1 MLSWWFGVGVL
12 AVAAPTY
19 SIFSAFAVRQTEFD
33 RECVELLCPETSF
46 DNGVKSL
53 VDEDSLSTEQCV
65 DCQQCTA
72 NGYSVCMGVRPTRA
86 SRVEGNNPC
95 SCSHSVPANCHNR
108 LYEKQHPA
116 NLTMKQ
122 YSVCYLSALQ
132 APPRP
137 LAVSEKASVI
147 FTIEPFWL
155 EPYWRQL
162 ELENLTFHY
171 DFAVKSPESC
181 EGSVTS
187 TEDGIHLCNNAI
199 SLNMTIPGGEDD
211 EKDEEYEHSENYDQ
225 YDDDL
230 PEEVEIDREIFG
242 DAKEVQVYYIVDVNR
257 PRQLQAKSPSGEL
270 IHDVKT
276 SVESEILK
284 FDLNSDGEIPA
295 ILPTPSDTLEEDA
308 DVSEEQGGTEFFDEE
323 KQREDKQEEKGDEKG
338 DDDDDDKDDDKQ
350 KPKAAETKSDDKDD
364 DNDDEEKKDDH
375 GDDEKDDDD
384 EEEIVKGVIS
394 DDDDDD
400 NDNGD
405 DKDGTDDKDND
416 DDQDDNKEKDHDD
429 EKDDDKDE
437 DDDKGEK
444 KQDNG
449 DDGDDDDGEDNDNDD
464 DNDNDNDNDDDGKDD
479 DGDDDDDDGSD
490 HPAMIKHRDQ
500 GAAHDDDVEH
510 DKDDDKDDDKADD
523 DDDNDDDTAEKD
535 DHDDDDGE
543 EDEDDEDLTF
553 VQRIIKDKGMLARWV
568 FGITIVVCLVFI
580 IGICAF
586 RKRCCCQ
593 KERKT
598 SNGNKYSSVHGGQPR
613 SVPPEK
619 ERLNQ

>member
-1 MLSWWFGVGVL
+1 
-12 AVAAPTY
+12 
-19 SIFSAFAVRQTEFD
+19 
-33 RECVELLCPETSF
+33 
-46 DNGVKSL
+46 
-53 VDEDSLSTEQCV
+53 
-65 DCQQCTA
+65 
-72 NGYSVCMGVRPTRA
+72 MGVRPTRA

-108 LYEKQHPA
+108 LHEKQHPA

-137 LAVSEKASVI
+137 LAVSEKTSVI

-199 SLNMTIPGGEDD
+199 SLNMTMPGGEDD

-276 SVESEILK
+276 SVESEILR
-284 FDLNSDGEIPA
+284 FDLNSDGETPA

-308 DVSEEQGGTEFFDEE
+308 DVSEEHGGTEFFDEE
-323 KQREDKQEEKGDEKG
+323 KRREDKQK
-338 DDDDDDKDDDKQ
+338 
-350 KPKAAETKSDDKDD
+350 
-364 DNDDEEKKDDH
+364 
-375 GDDEKDDDD
+375 
-384 EEEIVKGVIS
+384 
-394 DDDDDD
+394 
-400 NDNGD
+400 
-405 DKDGTDDKDND
+405 
-416 DDQDDNKEKDHDD
+416 
-429 EKDDDKDE
+429 
-437 DDDKGEK
+437 
-444 KQDNG
+444 
-449 DDGDDDDGEDNDNDD
+449 
-464 DNDNDNDNDDDGKDD
+464 
-479 DGDDDDDDGSD
+479 
-490 HPAMIKHRDQ
+490 
-500 GAAHDDDVEH
+500 
-510 DKDDDKDDDKADD
+510 
-523 DDDNDDDTAEKD
+523 
-535 DHDDDDGE
+535 
-543 EDEDDEDLTF
+543 EDLTF

-586 RKRCCCQ
+586 RKRCCC
-593 KERKT
+593 KKVRYKL
-598 SNGNKYSSVHGGQPR
+598 K
-613 SVPPEK
+613 
-619 ERLNQ
+619 